1 MPSFSKSELDA
12 VARRLQERRRVLI
25 AEIRAQ
31 MSDDEDESTMSLAAQ
46 FDDLDPHDDRAVGDW
61 VRDLAISQTVRD
73 TRELDEVG
81 GALKRIDDGTYGE
94 CIDCG
99 EDIPRPRLEANPA
112 AARCIPCQERVE
124 AREGGVRTAL

>member
-1 MPSFSKSELDA
+1 MPRFTRPELDA
-12 VARRLQERRRVLI
+12 IARRLQERRRVLI
-25 AEIRAQ
+25 AEIREQLAVD
-31 MSDDEDESTMSLAAQ
+31 DDEHSASLSAQ

-61 VRDLAISQTVRD
+61 VRDVAISQAARD
-73 TRELDEVG
+73 TRELDDIG

-99 EDIPRPRLEANPA
+99 EDIPRPRLDANPS
-112 AARCIPCQERVE
+112 AARCIPCQEKIE